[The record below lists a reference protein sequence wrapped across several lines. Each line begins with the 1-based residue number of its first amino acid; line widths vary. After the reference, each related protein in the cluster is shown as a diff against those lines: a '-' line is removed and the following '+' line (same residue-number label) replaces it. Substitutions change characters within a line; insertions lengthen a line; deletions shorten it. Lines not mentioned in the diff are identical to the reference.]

1 MKIVVQVVVE
11 VDPEAWADEY
21 GIDKSEVRGD
31 IKQYVLSNL
40 QNTPA
45 MLDTEADVTVR

>member
-21 GIDKSEVRGD
+21 GISKSEVRQD
-31 IKQYVLSNL
+31 IKDYVLSNV
-40 QNTPA
+40 QGSPGV
-45 MLDTEADVTVR
+45 LDTEATITVR